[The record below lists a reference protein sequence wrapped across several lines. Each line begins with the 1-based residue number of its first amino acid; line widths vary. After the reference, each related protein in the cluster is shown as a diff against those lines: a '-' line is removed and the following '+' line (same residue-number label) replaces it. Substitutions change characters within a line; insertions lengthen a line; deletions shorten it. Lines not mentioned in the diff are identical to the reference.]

1 MGDWSKRVVDVP
13 ELFESRGRAYEQCV
27 VAGPLVFIAGQVGWV
42 KEEGVVSLEFEP
54 QVRKTFENIQLAL
67 RAAGADLKDIVQMT
81 VYLTDPRYMDEFL
94 DLRKE
99 ILGGEFATS
108 AMITIDK
115 LYDPAMLVEI
125 SAIAV
130 RPNG

>member
-1 MGDWSKRVVDVP
+1 MADWSKRVIEVP
-13 ELFESRGRAYEQCV
+13 ELFASRGRAYEQCV

-54 QVRKTFENIQLAL
+54 QVRKTFENIQVAL

>member
-1 MGDWSKRVVDVP
+1 MDWSKQVVDVP
-13 ELFESRGRAYEQCV
+13 ELFASRGRAYEQCV
-27 VAGPLVFIAGQVGWV
+27 VAGPLVFVAGQVGWV

-94 DLRKE
+94 ELRKE

-115 LYDPAMLVEI
+115 LYDPKMHVEI

-130 RPNG
+130 RPTG